1 MMITMQSMRN
11 RGGTIEDILFDNI
24 TLDGIT
30 QQVIDATYIYIRLC
44 CDCSLLLASK
54 SMMTCQDRLRTT
66 TQSIRKALN
75 EKGGTTVLSLPLLQ
89 LANID
94 LYYTCGK
101 QVRKRHFCAI
111 LY

>member
-1 MMITMQSMRN
+1 
-11 RGGTIEDILFDNI
+11 
-24 TLDGIT
+24 
-30 QQVIDATYIYIRLC
+30 
-44 CDCSLLLASK
+44 
-54 SMMTCQDRLRTT
+54 MMTCQDRLRTK

-75 EKGGTTVLSLPLLQ
+75 EKGGTTVLSLPLSQ